1 MRQLGL
7 PCDSSVALSRGCQ
20 VSAEAKQLIR
30 ALLERDPEKRLGG
43 KKGAAEIRAHPFFA
57 DIDWALI
64 RHKVSTTPRPDHP
77 PPLPPAPPPPKSQKI
92 PSRLSRCMHS
102 VVFA

>member
-1 MRQLGL
+1 MGWLYCLWCAG
-7 PCDSSVALSRGCQ
+7 Q
-20 VSAEAKQLIR
+20 VSAEAKDLIR

-64 RHKVSTTPRPDHP
+64 RHKVSCMPRSAASTARE
-77 PPLPPAPPPPKSQKI
+77 PLSGARNPLARRPCAPASSWAQGAEPFP
-92 PSRLSRCMHS
+92 RC
-102 VVFA
+102 